1 MTATNEH
8 ATRERI
14 HQIAAELFARNGYH
28 GTGMA
33 ELSEAVGLGRG
44 ALYYHISSKES
55 VLYAISMGAIQALLA
70 PSDLIVDAEGSVEER
85 MRKLARVLMR
95 NIADFSNEW
104 TVFFREHIALTG
116 QWREEVMATREHYE
130 QLWARLLDEGAASGE
145 FVEVEP
151 IVVKGVLG
159 MFNYSY
165 IWIRAG
171 GPQAPE
177 AIADSFCD
185 TLLHGLLRPGSAK
198 SRRA

>member
-1 MTATNEH
+1 MTATNER

-14 HQIAAELFARNGYH
+14 HQIAAALFARNGYH
-28 GTGMA
+28 GTGIA

-55 VLYAISMGAIQALLA
+55 VLYAISMGAIQALLE
-70 PSDLIVDAEGSVEER
+70 PSELILREEVSAEER
-85 MRKLARVLMR
+85 MRKLARALMR

-116 QWREEVMATREHYE
+116 QWRDEVMAKRERYE
-130 QLWARLLDEGAASGE
+130 QLWARLLDEGAANGE
-145 FVEVEP
+145 LTKVEP

-165 IWIRAG
+165 LWIRAG
-171 GPQAPE
+171 GAQSPE

-185 TLLHGLLRPGSAK
+185 TLLYGLLRAGSAPT
-198 SRRA
+198 APA

>member
-1 MTATNEH
+1 MTATNER

-14 HQIAAELFARNGYH
+14 HQIAAALFARNGYH
-28 GTGMA
+28 GTGIA

-55 VLYAISMGAIQALLA
+55 VLYAISMGAIQALLE
-70 PSDLIVDAEGSVEER
+70 PSELILREEVSAEER
-85 MRKLARVLMR
+85 MRKLARALMR

-116 QWREEVMATREHYE
+116 QWRDEVMAKRERYE
-130 QLWARLLDEGAASGE
+130 QLWARLLDEGAANGE
-145 FVEVEP
+145 LTKVEP

-165 IWIRAG
+165 LWIRA
-171 GPQAPE
+171 
-177 AIADSFCD
+177 
-185 TLLHGLLRPGSAK
+185 
-198 SRRA
+198 